1 MVGQVRV
8 VLSGAQG
15 EGSGGADDGAH
26 DDSGHGPMVT
36 M

>member
-8 VLSGAQG
+8 VLTGAQG
-15 EGSGGADDGAH
+15 EVSGDAVGAH

>member
-8 VLSGAQG
+8 VLTGAQG
-15 EGSGGADDGAH
+15 EVSGDAGAAAH